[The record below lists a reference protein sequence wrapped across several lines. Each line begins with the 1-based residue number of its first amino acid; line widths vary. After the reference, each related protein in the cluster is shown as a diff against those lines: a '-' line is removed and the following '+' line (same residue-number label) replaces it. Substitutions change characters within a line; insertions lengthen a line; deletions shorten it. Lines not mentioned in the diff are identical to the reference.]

1 MAMTLTD
8 DEITI
13 LAQVGR
19 HNRSFVDLLD
29 RIRQAELEAMA
40 KTNPDNFCTL
50 KGRVQVLTELLQQV
64 RL

>member
-1 MAMTLTD
+1 MALTD
-8 DEITI
+8 DEVAL

-19 HNRSFVDLLD
+19 HNRPFVELLA
-29 RIRQAELEAMA
+29 RLRQAEMESMA
-40 KTNPDNFCTL
+40 RTSQDNFCTL

>member
-1 MAMTLTD
+1 MTLSD
-8 DEITI
+8 DDIAL

-19 HNRSFVDLLD
+19 HNRPFVELVARL
-29 RIRQAELEAMA
+29 RQSEMENMA
-40 KTNPDNFCTL
+40 RTSVENFCTL

>member
-1 MAMTLTD
+1 MAWTLSQD
-8 DEITI
+8 DVAL

-19 HNRSFVDLLD
+19 HNRPFVDLLERLRRD
-29 RIRQAELEAMA
+29 ELEYMA
-40 KTNPDNFCTL
+40 KTNVEQFCTS